1 MDELMRD
8 WRSYK
13 RAAALL
19 DFDDLLYTA
28 RDLLARHEDIRQA
41 LARRFRHVLVDEF
54 QDTDPLQIE
63 IIWLL
68 CGEACERSNMNLLGR
83 TLRPSVLFL
92 VGDPKQAIYRFR
104 GADVTAYIIAR
115 TAIGNTDLLQ
125 ITANFRSVDPILS
138 FVNHRFEQVL
148 SEAAGQPGF
157 SELSSIHR
165 GMTGAFAVAALEVPD
180 PSLPHKRPD
189 AHASLPG
196 LTRQSISSA
205 KTLLPKKMN
214 ARVKPAHDGAQK
226 PSAAM
231 LRDAEA
237 ECVADACSRLIGN
250 VMVRDEHADGGKRPC
265 RPGDIALLAPT
276 GTDLWRF
283 EQALEDR
290 GISVSTQA
298 GKGFFR
304 RQEVTDLIALTRTL
318 ADARDTLALGA
329 LLRGPLVGLTEGEL
343 LDIADALPPDPSRP
357 DRLPYLDLRTD
368 SAAVTHALARS
379 VLEALQSL
387 HRRARS
393 TTPYALLADAIAALN
408 VRPQL
413 RQRFRGGS
421 ERAIANVDLFLEM
434 ARAYDVR
441 GLRAFAR
448 DMRANWTD
456 AVRQVEGRPD
466 AEENAVALVTVHAAK
481 GLEWPVV
488 IPINMTGQP
497 HAETGVMQD
506 RRLNVFS
513 TRVLGV
519 KPAGYA
525 ALKEHNEQEDGRE
538 RVRLWYVATTRAR
551 DLLILPRHGAELSPN
566 SWANIV
572 DLQLDKLPRL
582 DPAKLGD
589 EKIPAP
595 DRAENTQTREIFAA
609 EAARI
614 MQAMH
619 KVEWT
624 RPSRMELEDGPP
636 SVPVPLFDSADDA
649 QLASEVP
656 APAVAGSSQRGII
669 LHKLMEEVLTGED
682 SATAAELHRRA
693 EELMAQLGLEP
704 NSDPASGISPAE
716 LAGTVE
722 RTLAL
727 PEVGELRERLLP
739 EHSIFGHESA
749 AAGEILVAGVA
760 DAVAL
765 DAQGGIETIV
775 DWKSDVAPSQSTI
788 AHYFKQID
796 EYRRHSGAKRALLV
810 MMTAGKILEA
820 R

>member
-1 MDELMRD
+1 M
-8 WRSYK
+8 
-13 RAAALL
+13 
-19 DFDDLLYTA
+19 
-28 RDLLARHEDIRQA
+28 
-41 LARRFRHVLVDEF
+41 
-54 QDTDPLQIE
+54 
-63 IIWLL
+63 
-68 CGEACERSNMNLLGR
+68 
-83 TLRPSVLFL
+83 RPSALFL
-92 VGDPKQAIYRFR
+92 VGDPKQATDRFR

-115 TAIGNTDLLQ
+115 TAIGNADLLQ

-165 GMTGAFAVAALEVPD
+165 GMTGNFAVAALDIPD
-180 PSLPHKRPD
+180 PCRHREQPDPHS
-189 AHASLPG
+189 SLPG
-196 LTRQSISSA
+196 STRQSIASDKERFFS
-205 KTLLPKKMN
+205 MD

-231 LRDAEA
+231 LRNAEA

-250 VMVRDEHADGGKRPC
+250 VTVRDEHVRDEHADGGKRLC

-304 RQEVTDLIALTRTL
+304 RQEVVDLIALTRTL

-343 LDIADALPPDPSRP
+343 LDIADALPPDPDRP
-357 DRLPYLDLRTD
+357 DRLPCLDLRTD
-368 SAAVTHALARS
+368 SAAVKHALARS

-393 TTPYALLADAIAALN
+393 TTPYVLLADGIAALN

-413 RQRFRGGS
+413 RQRFRGAS

-448 DMRANWTD
+448 DMRANWID

-488 IPINMTGQP
+488 IPINMTGRP

-513 TRVLGV
+513 TRVLDLE
-519 KPAGYA
+519 PTGYA
-525 ALKEHNEQEDGRE
+525 ALKEHNEREDGRE

-582 DPAKLGD
+582 VPTELGD
-589 EKIPAP
+589 EKIPVP

-614 MQAMH
+614 AQAMH

-636 SVPVPLFDSADDA
+636 SAPAPLFDSADDA

-669 LHKLMEEVLTGED
+669 LHKLMEEVLTGET

-693 EELMAQLGLEP
+693 EELMAQLELEP

-716 LAGTVE
+716 LAATVE

-739 EHSIFGHESA
+739 IELTRSGAEQRT
-749 AAGEILVAGVA
+749 
-760 DAVAL
+760 L
-765 DAQGGIETIV
+765 DALRFNL
-775 DWKSDVAPSQSTI
+775 QS
-788 AHYFKQID
+788 
-796 EYRRHSGAKRALLV
+796 
-810 MMTAGKILEA
+810 
-820 R
+820 